1 MRTPVFELHIQPMF
15 RAIDRE
21 HMTFAV
27 DLWDYDSV
35 VANADEILSRVDGG
49 GMPPDGSGG
58 PWPEEWVAVFRR
70 WNESGH
76 KRLQLGTAT
85 FAFSHSGTT
94 NNVTATGTFPAAGFT
109 GWLQLEN
116 ETDSAKTYVLYY
128 EAPDAPVPGVP
139 AAFTL
144 KERYRDT
151 DARSVF
157 VRDNTGVQQ
166 LH

>member
-1 MRTPVFELHIQPMF
+1 MRTPVFELHIRPMF
-15 RAIDRE
+15 RATDHE

-35 VANADEILSRVDGG
+35 VANADNILSRLDGA
-49 GMPPDGSGG
+49 GMPPDDEGG
-58 PWPEEWVAVFRR
+58 PWPEEWIALFRR
-70 WNESGH
+70 WNDSGH

-85 FAFSHSGTT
+85 FAFSAGATT
-94 NNVTATGTFPAAGFT
+94 VTVTATGTFPAAGFS

-116 ETDSAKTYVLYY
+116 ETDTAKTYVLSY
-128 EAPDAPVPGVP
+128 EAPDAPVPGTP

-144 KERYRDT
+144 KERYRATDT
-151 DARSVF
+151 RSVF
-157 VRDNTGVQQ
+157 VRDSTGVQQ